1 MSAIFPHFTKQN
13 PCPSCGGHDWTCRA
27 GSKKYI
33 CMRIESNHPSKDGGW
48 FHEYGGKK
56 SAQVPPKRFIA
67 PPKVKM
73 DFNEMA
79 HNFFVLSGD
88 LNAAQLKKLGN
99 QLGVSWESLA
109 SLFCGYSKIFN
120 AWAIPM
126 RDGDNKIIGIHLR
139 CDDGSKKCVTGSQG
153 GLFIPQV
160 EPQKIAY
167 AYICEGASSTAALLT
182 LGFFAIGRFN
192 CNTGGDMLK
201 IALKRLGVTRI
212 VIVAD
217 NDTLKTAPNG
227 KTFRPGQ
234 DGASRLKKE
243 LGLMSVICTCP
254 NPVKDCRQ
262 LLQKL
267 GVESARNYI
276 TNSVGQKIWTKV

>member
-1 MSAIFPHFTKQN
+1 MSAIFPHFTKES
-13 PCPSCGGHDWTCRA
+13 PCPACGGHDWTCRA
-27 GSKKYI
+27 GQRKFI
-33 CMRIESNHPSKDGGW
+33 CMRIESSHPSKDGGW

-56 SAQVPPKRFIA
+56 QVQIMPKRFIA

-73 DFNEMA
+73 DFERM
-79 HNFFVLSGD
+79 
-88 LNAAQLKKLGN
+88 
-99 QLGVSWESLA
+99 QLGFATAFEPLDKLIHDLGVNSDSLI
-109 SLFCGYSKIFN
+109 SLCVGYSRKDN

-167 AYICEGASSTAALLT
+167 IVEGASSTAALLT

-192 CNTGGDMLK
+192 CNSGADMLK
-201 IALKRLGVTRI
+201 TALKRLGVTRI

-243 LGLMSVICTCP
+243 LGLMSVIFTCP
-254 NPVKDCRQ
+254 NPIKDCRQ

-276 TNSVGQKIWTKV
+276 NQSVAMKIWTKI

>member
-1 MSAIFPHFTKQN
+1 MSAIFPHFSKEN
-13 PCPSCGGHDWTCRA
+13 PCPACGGHDWTCRA
-27 GSKKYI
+27 GQRKFI
-33 CMRIESNHPSKDGGW
+33 CMRIQSEHPSKDGGW
-48 FHEYGGKK
+48 FHDYGRSKPV
-56 SAQVPPKRFIA
+56 QMPVKRFIA
-67 PPKVKM
+67 PPKMKM
-73 DFNEMA
+73 DFQYQQNIYEGYSDKCFGIIA
-79 HNFFVLSGD
+79 D
-88 LNAAQLKKLGN
+88 K
-99 QLGVSWESLA
+99 LGVSLNSVKDLGVGFSEGFKSWT
-109 SLFCGYSKIFN
+109 F
-120 AWAIPM
+120 PM

-153 GLFIPQV
+153 GLFIPQI
-160 EPQKIAY
+160 EPQKL

-182 LGFFAIGRFN
+182 MGFYAIGRFS
-192 CNTGGDMLK
+192 CNSGADMLK
-201 IALKRLGVTRI
+201 TALKRLDVTRI

-234 DGASRLKKE
+234 DGATRLKKE
-243 LGLMSVICTCP
+243 LGLMSVIFTCP

-276 TNSVGQKIWTKV
+276 QNSIGMKIWTKV

>member
-1 MSAIFPHFTKQN
+1 MSAIFPHFTRQS
-13 PCPSCGGHDWTCRA
+13 PCPCCGHWDWNCRA
-27 GSKKYI
+27 GDRKFI
-33 CMRIESNHPSKDGGW
+33 CMRIESSHPSKDGGW
-48 FHEYGGKK
+48 FHEYGKEYIYH
-56 SAQVPPKRFIA
+56 VPSKRFIA
-67 PPKVKM
+67 PPKAKM
-73 DFNEMA
+73 DFERMQLTFVA
-79 HNFFVLSGD
+79 NFEPLD
-88 LNAAQLKKLGN
+88 KLIHD
-99 QLGVSWESLA
+99 LGVDSDSLI
-109 SLFCGYSKIFN
+109 SLCVGHTKEHN

-153 GLFIPQV
+153 GLFIPQI
-160 EPQKIAY
+160 EPQKIAFV
-167 AYICEGASSTAALLT
+167 CEGASSTAALLT
-182 LGFFAIGRFN
+182 LGFYAIGRFN
-192 CNTGGDMLK
+192 CNTGADMLK

-243 LGLMSVICTCP
+243 LGLMSVIFTTP
-254 NPVKDCRQ
+254 NPCKDVRQ

-267 GVESARNYI
+267 GIESARNYI